1 MLSKSNIS
9 FNTTDCP
16 EEQTLWDY
24 QKGILS
30 RDQVRVVEHHLADC
44 EMCSDYIEG
53 ISIISNEKE
62 LENETE
68 KVVSKIFNKISK
80 KNKIWMYATAA
91 SLFIA
96 VALTSLILLLPSK
109 INYVADEVIKDLP
122 KETETGAKQPVN
134 LGFTKEIS
142 EVTGKNALLKQ
153 KAKESDNKAIDFIAP
168 IVSDDQDEAITL
180 QEQQEILE
188 SDYSKIINTVNV
200 DIADKE
206 TVANNREKE
215 NSPGKS
221 SVAGDILTDGKKLE
235 LDEKLTSKDSESNKK
250 NKVDRGF
257 YKSENSKGEIS
268 GGASTG
274 QATAPSIS
282 SEETIATST
291 SFSSVI
297 QNNEPLIS
305 DLDKANDFL
314 NKEQTDSAIVYA
326 LKGASSNNDNN
337 KWKSKLCLAK
347 AYIAKGEKEKAIP
360 ILKEIK
366 AKASYKTSKEADAEL
381 EKLGN

>member
-206 TVANNREKE
+206 TVADNREKE

>member
-1 MLSKSNIS
+1 MKLKKLFLKFLIK
-9 FNTTDCP
+9 
-16 EEQTLWDY
+16 Y
-24 QKGILS
+24 Q
-30 RDQVRVVEHHLADC
+30 
-44 EMCSDYIEG
+44 
-53 ISIISNEKE
+53 
-62 LENETE
+62 
-68 KVVSKIFNKISK
+68 K